1 MVTYAKGARVLGVE
15 HHFQITQ
22 VRAMGEGRIG
32 SVGEERGR
40 EGAVSDGEGGVQ
52 SYRYHA
58 KPRQWQP

>member
-22 VRAMGEGRIG
+22 VRAMGEEKIG
-32 SVGEERGR
+32 SVVEERGR
-40 EGAVSDGEGGVQ
+40 EGVVSGGEGGVR

>member
-32 SVGEERGR
+32 SVVEERRR
-40 EGAVSDGEGGVQ
+40 EGAVSDG
-52 SYRYHA
+52 
-58 KPRQWQP
+58 